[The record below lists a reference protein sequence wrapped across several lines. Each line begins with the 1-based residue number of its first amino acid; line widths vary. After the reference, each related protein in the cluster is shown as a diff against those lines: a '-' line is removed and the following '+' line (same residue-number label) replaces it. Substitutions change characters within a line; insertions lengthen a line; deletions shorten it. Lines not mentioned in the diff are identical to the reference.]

1 MFAHK
6 IQQMFQSGADRK
18 ILIHTALSFFYRG
31 SGILANLM
39 MVPLAF
45 EMLDAE
51 RYGVWLAI
59 GAVITW
65 FNFLDV
71 GLGNGLRNMSAESLA
86 EGNSQRVKFLFA
98 TSFWSILFFVLILA
112 LLVLGLFPLNSWE
125 EVFNVSTLRNSEL
138 VLVMEYV
145 AMGFLLSILFKL
157 TISLYMAHHVHSMQA
172 LANCLVQVG
181 SYLGVLY
188 LVHIGEKSL
197 VSYAKMLS
205 FAPLM
210 FLGAISLY
218 AFATRFKMY
227 MPKWSNFK
235 KELIRPVLGL
245 GLQFII
251 VQLMWMLITT
261 TDSYWI
267 AYWISPEEVVPFSV
281 SFKYFSILNIG
292 FVLIMNPYWSS
303 YTQAY
308 TRGDVSWIQQAQSR
322 IQKIV
327 YGFVI
332 LGAFLLI
339 SASWV
344 IDFWMA
350 GQVQVSLELN
360 LAMFAFS
367 VLYMILGSKN
377 YFLNGIGKLKVQM
390 IVLMLTAV
398 LHVFLSYWWGIVWG
412 GGVVGILWGT
422 NVSILI
428 NVVVSSIQ
436 VKKINQS
443 TAVGIW
449 NR

>member
-18 ILIHTALSFFYRG
+18 ILIHTVLSFLYRG

-112 LLVLGLFPLNSWE
+112 LLVLGLFPLISWE
-125 EVFNVSTLRNSEL
+125 EVFNVSTLGNSEL

-188 LVHIGEKSL
+188 LVHIGEI
-197 VSYAKMLS
+197 S
-205 FAPLM
+205 FAPLI

-281 SFKYFSILNIG
+281 SFKFFSILNIG

-308 TRGDVSWIQQAQSR
+308 TRGDIAWIQQAQSR

-332 LGAFLLI
+332 MGVFLLI
-339 SASWV
+339 SASLV
-344 IDFWMA
+344 IDFWMD

-398 LHVFLSYWWGIVWG
+398 LHVCLSYWWGIVWG

-436 VKKINQS
+436 VKKINEAS
-443 TAVGIW
+443 ATGIW

>member
-18 ILIHTALSFFYRG
+18 ILIHTVLSFLYRG

-51 RYGVWLAI
+51 RYGIWLAI

-71 GLGNGLRNMSAESLA
+71 GLGNGLRNLAAESLA
-86 EGNSQRVKFLFA
+86 IGDLERIKKLFA
-98 TSFWSILFFVLILA
+98 TSFWTIFLVVAIFIFVVWMGFSA
-112 LLVLGLFPLNSWE
+112 LPWQTI
-125 EVFNVSTLRNSEL
+125 FNVKSVTHTEL

-145 AMGFLLSILFKL
+145 TMGFLLSILFKL
-157 TISLYMAHHVHSMQA
+157 TISLYLAHHVHSMQA

-197 VSYAKMLS
+197 FSYAKMLS

-218 AFATRFKMY
+218 AFATRFKLY

-235 KELIRPVLGL
+235 VELIRPVLGL

-267 AYWISPEEVVPFSV
+267 AYWISPEDVVPFSV

-308 TRGDVSWIQQAQSR
+308 TRGDIAWIQQAQGR